1 MEFQRRGVDIT
12 AVVSGLWSVP
22 CQDCLAVFLFEMNVG
37 ASCGHIG
44 ADKEVGSGFEAFAF
58 AAFGVSA
65 HTVCSGA
72 AYDVGLG
79 QRVDKTVAMVERD
92 ALERCQSLA
101 ADILSGSVE
110 ADGEFQ
116 GAVGGG
122 GYGEIFDGCGSLDR
136 GRAVNLDVVD
146 VEIEARGVADMVEA
160 EIAAA
165 ARRTEAHFELA
176 HFGVV
181 GDCGLE
187 DFGGHAFDS
196 RLSAVPDVERL
207 FISACQHF
215 EAEGIDIVGFE
226 LQRRS
231 DQPVVHRLLEAV
243 RAFCTLVFPDPCL
256 AVFVGVDDG
265 EKLEVFGVREVLAVG
280 DGESFADEH
289 GVGGGS
295 SAFCVSDICYDVVI
309 IRSQTREVELI
320 GVARLGCLLAYGH
333 VAGLAYDAVVDGSG
347 IEIAVVGGLDGSVP

>member
-37 ASCGHIG
+37 AACGHIG

-58 AAFGVSA
+58 AALGISA
-65 HTVCSGA
+65 HFVGA
-72 AYDVGLG
+72 CAADDVGLG
-79 QRVDKTVAMVERD
+79 QQVAGLGITEGLYETVAMVERD
-92 ALERCQSLA
+92 ALERSQSLA
-101 ADILSGSVE
+101 ADILGGSVE
-110 ADGEFQ
+110 ADAEFQ

-122 GYGEIFDGCGSLDR
+122 GDGEIFDGCGSLDR

-146 VEIEARGVADMVEA
+146 VEIEALSVADMVEA

-165 ARRTEAHFELA
+165 GRRTEAHFELA

-187 DFGGHAFDS
+187 DFGSHAFDS

-207 FISACQHF
+207 FISACQRF
-215 EAEGIDIVGFE
+215 EAESIDVVGFE

-231 DQPVVHRLLEAV
+231 DQPVVHRFLEAV
-243 RAFCTLVFPDPCL
+243 RALCALVFPDPCL
-256 AVFVGVDDG
+256 TVFVGVDDS
-265 EKLEVFGVREVLAVG
+265 EKFEVFGIREVLAIG

-289 GVGGGS
+289 GVG
-295 SAFCVSDICYDVVI
+295 
-309 IRSQTREVELI
+309 
-320 GVARLGCLLAYGH
+320 
-333 VAGLAYDAVVDGSG
+333 
-347 IEIAVVGGLDGSVP
+347 